1 MTSIY
6 ASDLAAMFGDPV
18 VAWLFGH
25 TVRPRSSSSLYSSY
39 LHTCVVAVC

>member
-6 ASDLAAMFGDPV
+6 ASDLAAMFGDPI

-25 TVRPRSSSSLYSSY
+25 TVRPDPFVFLSL
-39 LHTCVVAVC
+39 LAFPFTN